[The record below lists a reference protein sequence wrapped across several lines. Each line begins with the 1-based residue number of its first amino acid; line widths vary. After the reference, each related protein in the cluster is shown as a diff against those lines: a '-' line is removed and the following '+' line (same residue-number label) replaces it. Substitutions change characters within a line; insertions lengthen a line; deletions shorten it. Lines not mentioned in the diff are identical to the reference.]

1 MSFHRSRA
9 RRAGAV
15 LSLALALA
23 GIGLLAG
30 SPAGPPSGAAGDRY
44 RAGEPALERRALPV
58 EAAERARAL
67 AIPLLAAL
75 ELPAGPGVGAEQI
88 VDRFAGDTVDELTV
102 SDEVGRRLAI
112 LRIRGDG
119 RLASAVR
126 LGWRPAGGP
135 RIDAG
140 RAAARTEALARA
152 AGLTTSGRPT
162 IARDADGGWRA
173 TWTRTVDGVPVLG
186 DGATVTI
193 FGDGTFHA
201 AAQRESELAPVPAT
215 ILDRATAERLVAER
229 LVALLGAD
237 DAGRTRL
244 EDLRLAWVAPNDTFN
259 PDAPD
264 APDPVLRLAWVALVR
279 TSEPL
284 ADHLR
289 ALQLYLD
296 AGDGALIGGDLLR

>member
-1 MSFHRSRA
+1 MTFHQSRA

-23 GIGLLAG
+23 GLGLLAG
-30 SPAGPPSGAAGDRY
+30 SPGGPAPGAAVDRY

-58 EAAERARAL
+58 EAAEKARARGL
-67 AIPLLAAL
+67 QHLAAL
-75 ELPAGPGVGAEQI
+75 ELPAGPGIRAEQ
-88 VDRFAGDTVDELTV
+88 VLDRFAGQTVDELTV
-102 SDEVGRRLAI
+102 SDAAGRRLAI

-119 RLASAVR
+119 RLANAVR
-126 LGWRPAGGP
+126 LGWRPAAGTA
-135 RIDAG
+135 IDAG

-152 AGLTTSGRPT
+152 AGLRTTGRPAM
-162 IARDADGGWRA
+162 ARDADGGWRA
-173 TWTRTVDGVPVLG
+173 SWGRTVDGVPVIG

-201 AAQRESELAPVPAT
+201 AAQRERDLAPAPAT
-215 ILDRATAERLVAER
+215 ILDRAIAERLVAER

-237 DAGRTRL
+237 HAGRARL
-244 EDLRLAWVAPNDTFN
+244 EDLRLAWVAPNDTFD
-259 PDAPD
+259 PAAPD

-279 TSEPL
+279 TSGPL
-284 ADHLR
+284 ADYLR

>member
-1 MSFHRSRA
+1 MTLNRSRA

-15 LSLALALA
+15 LSLALGLA
-23 GIGLLAG
+23 GLALLAG
-30 SPAGPPSGAAGDRY
+30 SPAGPAPGAAGDRY

-58 EAAERARAL
+58 EAAEKARARGL
-67 AIPLLAAL
+67 QHLAAL
-75 ELPAGPGVGAEQI
+75 ELPAGPGIRAEQI
-88 VDRFAGDTVDELTV
+88 LDRFAGQTVDELTV
-102 SDEVGRRLAI
+102 SDATGRRLAI

-119 RLASAVR
+119 RLANAVR
-126 LGWRPAGGP
+126 LGWRSAAATA
-135 RIDAG
+135 IDAG

-152 AGLTTSGRPT
+152 AGLHTAGRPT

-201 AAQRESELAPVPAT
+201 AAQRERDLAPAPAT
-215 ILDRATAERLVAER
+215 VLDRSAAERLVGER
-229 LVALLGAD
+229 LIALLGAD
-237 DAGRTRL
+237 DAGRARL

-279 TSEPL
+279 TSGPL
-284 ADHLR
+284 ADQLR